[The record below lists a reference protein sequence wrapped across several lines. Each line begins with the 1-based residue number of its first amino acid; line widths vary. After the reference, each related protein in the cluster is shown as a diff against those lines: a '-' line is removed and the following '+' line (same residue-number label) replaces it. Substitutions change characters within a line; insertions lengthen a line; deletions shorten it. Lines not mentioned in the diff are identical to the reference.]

1 MKELKNLFSGIQD
14 REQPLEERHLREIE
28 CLQSAQRE
36 EKSSKGSS
44 SRAKR
49 SFSDKTRFGGC
60 LRRGGGIRVHVR
72 LSGTVS

>member
-36 EKSSKGSS
+36 EKSSKGASS
-44 SRAKR
+44 AQNALFR
-49 SFSDKTRFGGC
+49 KTRFGGC